1 MQHLVNTLT
10 AFAAKFFVAVDG
22 FKFKTRYFNR
32 QAAKIAI
39 FFDFIRHDTNP
50 FSFGKF
56 QQSIMELYPI
66 RHNRLAENKRR
77 EFPSDLSNIA
87 FLKGKY

>member
-1 MQHLVNTLT
+1 MQHLVNTPAT
-10 AFAAKFFVAVDG
+10 FAAEFFVAVEG

-50 FSFGKF
+50 FSFGKH
-56 QQSIMELYPI
+56 QQSVVELYSNPN
-66 RHNRLAENKRR
+66 NRLVENERGD
-77 EFPSDLSNIA
+77 FPSD
-87 FLKGKY
+87 